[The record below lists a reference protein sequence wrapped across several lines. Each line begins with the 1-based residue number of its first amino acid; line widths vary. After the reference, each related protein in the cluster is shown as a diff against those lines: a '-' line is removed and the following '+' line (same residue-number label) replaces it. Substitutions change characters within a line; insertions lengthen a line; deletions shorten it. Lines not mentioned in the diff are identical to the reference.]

1 MLKKR
6 VIATLVVKD
15 NIVVQSFNFNKYLPV
30 GKPEIAVEFLNQWGV
45 DEIVYLDI
53 SATKNNLEPNFQLI
67 KKVAKK
73 CFVPLIIGGGIKTI
87 DHVKELMQSGADK
100 ISLNSTII
108 HNQNFAEEA
117 STIFGNQCIVASIDA
132 IKVGNK
138 YEIFDYLNNR
148 STNLE
153 VGDFV
158 TKLEVNG
165 IGEIIINSVDR
176 DGSYKG
182 FDLDLINNVC
192 NNTNVPVI
200 CSGGAKTPRHF
211 LEVFQNTNVS
221 GASAANYFHF
231 YEHSVTIAK
240 SFINTAV
247 PLRMESKINYRENRF
262 FDDFRL
268 LKKNDL
274 ELEKMLFTKIE
285 KEII

>member
-15 NIVVQSFNFNKYLPV
+15 NLVVQSFNFNKYLPV

-73 CFVPLIIGGGIKTI
+73 CFVPLTVGGGIKTA
-87 DHVKELMQSGADK
+87 DHIKELLQCGADK
-100 ISLNSTII
+100 ISLNSSLIQ
-108 HNQNFAEEA
+108 NQKLVLES
-117 STIFGNQCIVASIDA
+117 STVFGSQCIVASIDSF
-132 IKVGNK
+132 KLNYK
-138 YEIFDYLNNR
+138 YYVYDYLNKQK
-148 STNLE
+148 TDLE
-153 VGDFV
+153 VSTFV
-158 TKLEVNG
+158 DLLQRIG

-192 NNTNVPVI
+192 NYTNVPVI

-211 LEVFQNTNVS
+211 LEVFQNSNVS

-240 SFINTAV
+240 SFINTVV

-262 FDDFRL
+262 SDDFRL
-268 LKKNDL
+268 LKKNDV